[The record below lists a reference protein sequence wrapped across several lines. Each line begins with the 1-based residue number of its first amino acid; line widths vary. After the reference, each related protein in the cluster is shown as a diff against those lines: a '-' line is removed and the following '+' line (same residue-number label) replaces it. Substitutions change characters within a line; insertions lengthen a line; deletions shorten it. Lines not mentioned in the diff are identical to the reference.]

1 MKRLTIFVC
10 TLLLV
15 LACFGCSKNTDSDE
29 PMNEVAA
36 NKWGIT
42 LEAEQVTA
50 SGLTLVCHQS
60 GGEAVADLMTG
71 SYYAVQ
77 RLEDSEYTA
86 VDCLSQE
93 DEIVWTM
100 EAWGIQKGNTTRW
113 DVNWTWLYGELP
125 AGEYRIGKRIM
136 NFRGT
141 GDYDEEMVYANFV
154 IE

>member
-1 MKRLTIFVC
+1 MKRLTVLAC
-10 TLLLV
+10 TLLLM
-15 LACFGCSKNTDSDE
+15 LTCFGCSKDTDSDE

-42 LEAEQVTA
+42 LEAEQVT
-50 SGLTLVCHQS
+50 SDGLTLACHQS

-71 SYYAVQ
+71 AYYTVQ
-77 RLEDSEYTA
+77 RLEGSEYVA
-86 VDCLSQE
+86 VDFLHQE
-93 DEIVWTM
+93 HEIAWTM
-100 EAWGIQKGNTTRW
+100 EAWVIQKGNTTKW
-113 DVNWTWLYGELP
+113 DVNWAWLYGELP

-141 GDYDEEMVYANFV
+141 GDYDEAMVYADFL